1 MMTDQEVTQEQ
12 FGRLIDDIAYLQDEA
27 EALKYVIEQV
37 PYTEQPPD
45 GLSIY
50 SLLKLLDHAQINFF
64 RPIVEKVFS
73 ESRVVNISDFEHF
86 EKSFEEPPAEDA
98 DVEKALNKII
108 KHRAALLNV
117 FTKIPLIDWERGV
130 KNYEGDLITL
140 YEFSVEMVK
149 AERAILKA
157 IADLVMVYQN
167 DRMTRR
173 EVDARS
179 RKRKP
184 E

>member
-1 MMTDQEVTQEQ
+1 MTDHEVTQEQ
-12 FGRLIDDIAYLQDEA
+12 FGQLIDDIAYLQDEA

-50 SLLKLLDHAQINFF
+50 ALLKLLDHAQVNFF
-64 RPIVEKVFS
+64 RPIVEKVLS
-73 ESRVVNISDFEHF
+73 DNRLVNLSDFEHF
-86 EKSFEEPPAEDA
+86 EKSFEQPNEENT
-98 DVEKALNKII
+98 DVDKALNKII

-130 KNYEGDLITL
+130 KNSSGDTITL
-140 YEFSVEMVK
+140 YDFAIEMVK
-149 AERAILKA
+149 AERGILKA

-167 DRMTRR
+167 DRMARR
-173 EVDARS
+173 EIDARS
-179 RKRKP
+179 EKRKP